1 MTTPG
6 FLILAIDAA
15 ASLCSTVL
23 WESTAGATGG
33 QVRATVERQGPTG
46 EAAYLPRMVA
56 DLLAEAGIAAVDLT
70 AIAVNVGP
78 GSFTGLRASI
88 AFAQGLALGLGLP
101 VIAVTVA
108 EALREAAGVHD
119 AAMPLWCALDAR
131 QGRLFL
137 HQGGDPAAWSVTQ
150 LSDPPMPAGSVLLTG
165 DAATALGAVLAD
177 AGVKAEVSSAAESHA
192 SDVAPAAMKRL
203 AGQLPPLAA
212 VPLYIDPPRALLPRG
227 GLRPPP
233 QGWSAEA

>member
-33 QVRATVERQGPTG
+33 RVRATVEREGQTG

-56 DLLAEAGIAAVDLT
+56 DLLAEAGVAAADLT

-88 AFAQGLALGLGLP
+88 AFAQGLAMGLGLP
-101 VIAVTVA
+101 VIAVTIA
-108 EALREAAGVHD
+108 EALREAAETTEVTL
-119 AAMPLWCALDAR
+119 PVWCALDAR

-137 HQGGDPAAWSVTQ
+137 HQGGDPAAWSVAQ
-150 LSDPPMPAGSVLLTG
+150 LSDPPVPSESILLTG

-192 SDVAPAAMKRL
+192 RNVAAAAMKRL
-203 AGQLPPLAA
+203 AGQLPPLVA